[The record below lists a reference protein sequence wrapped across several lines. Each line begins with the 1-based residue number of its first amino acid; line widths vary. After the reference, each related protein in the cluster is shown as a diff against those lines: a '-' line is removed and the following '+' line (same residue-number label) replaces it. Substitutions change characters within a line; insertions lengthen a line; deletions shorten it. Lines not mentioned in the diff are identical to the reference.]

1 MLVRYQLDQRVNWVT
16 KGSGWEK
23 LVKGSL
29 HTPED
34 PSSNSADSNFC
45 KKIYFYTVL
54 HKEKEAGNGPFLKN
68 WLTITFLY
76 LAWRRYF
83 GHIRGKKGHFSSQ
96 KTLKTLD
103 MKEVE
108 SLAEEKKNLFLF
120 DGLTGLLAER

>member
-34 PSSNSADSNFC
+34 PSSNSAD
-45 KKIYFYTVL
+45 TVL

-120 DGLTGLLAER
+120 DGLTGLLAQR

>member
-1 MLVRYQLDQRVNWVT
+1 MLVRYQLDYRVNWVT

-54 HKEKEAGNGPFLKN
+54 HKEKEAGNGPFLKKLVN
-68 WLTITFLY
+68 NNFPLVGMKEIFWTHP
-76 LAWRRYF
+76 R
-83 GHIRGKKGHFSSQ
+83 KKGSFFI
-96 KTLKTLD
+96 
-103 MKEVE
+103 
-108 SLAEEKKNLFLF
+108 AKNS
-120 DGLTGLLAER
+120 